1 MNREKNSASIPNDLI
16 PEIPSRLP
24 AKSTGRFRCVS
35 KLWGSMLCRS
45 YFTELFLARSSARP
59 RLLIGIL
66 QDGDWFFFSCP
77 QPQSPYD
84 NSSIVLAA
92 DFHMKFGRAPS
103 YDYKRCRYASGL
115 LYFMRM
121 HFSSEDKDGKRVI
134 CNPITRKFEI
144 LPNLRRITQRSFTE
158 LLGFDPIGNEWKV
171 LSMNNKGNYNDNVH
185 YILTLG
191 TENVRWR
198 KIQGPF
204 NHDVRGAGICISGV
218 LYYLA
223 YESDDRIYVI
233 GCFDVRSETFKSI
246 VLNCSY
252 QASTT
257 LVNYKGKLGV
267 INLTHA
273 NEHGFP
279 LQLRMTVLE
288 DFEKQEWST
297 YVYTLMAENIVV

>member
-1 MNREKNSASIPNDLI
+1 
-16 PEIPSRLP
+16 
-24 AKSTGRFRCVS
+24 
-35 KLWGSMLCRS
+35 
-45 YFTELFLARSSARP
+45 
-59 RLLIGIL
+59 
-66 QDGDWFFFSCP
+66 
-77 QPQSPYD
+77 
-84 NSSIVLAA
+84 
-92 DFHMKFGRAPS
+92 
-103 YDYKRCRYASGL
+103 
-115 LYFMRM
+115 M

-144 LPNLRRITQRSFTE
+144 LPKLRRLRHRSFTE

-171 LSMNNKGNYNDNVH
+171 LSMNNRGNYNDNVH

-252 QASTT
+252 QAS
-257 LVNYKGKLGV
+257 LL
-267 INLTHA
+267 H
-273 NEHGFP
+273 
-279 LQLRMTVLE
+279 
-288 DFEKQEWST
+288 W
-297 YVYTLMAENIVV
+297 